1 MQPITGY
8 TFTVSRSAPFS
19 QAYNFAFSS
28 KAFFRLHPG
37 ILYSAA
43 KHNIRNTGRN
53 QKIPSG
59 EAINIKS
66 AVLSASAVIAAKR
79 RRAKL
84 ICREAH
90 FLKGAARI
98 VFLCEYT
105 FLFRHTVL
113 SRIYK
118 ELSGTSIRTTEK
130 NPSVT
135 VSTQPEL
142 VLSQRGPVQAIA
154 DAFRKLFGAE
164 AGAGAVTMALLH
176 DPG

>member
-8 TFTVSRSAPFS
+8 KFTVSRSAPFS

-118 ELSGTSIRTTEK
+118 ELSGTLHTNDREK
-130 NPSVT
+130 SECN
-135 VSTQPEL
+135 
-142 VLSQRGPVQAIA
+142 SQHAA
-154 DAFRKLFGAE
+154 
-164 AGAGAVTMALLH
+164 
-176 DPG
+176 